1 MSGDLEREMQTMMPI
16 KLTVIESVGATCV
29 CWCFVFVYSAKSEC
43 MSLSG
48 VRLCVFFVC
57 VCGLELL

>member
-29 CWCFVFVYSAKSEC
+29 CLCFVFVYSAKSEC

-48 VRLCVFFVC
+48 ERLCVFFC
-57 VCGLELL
+57 VCELELL